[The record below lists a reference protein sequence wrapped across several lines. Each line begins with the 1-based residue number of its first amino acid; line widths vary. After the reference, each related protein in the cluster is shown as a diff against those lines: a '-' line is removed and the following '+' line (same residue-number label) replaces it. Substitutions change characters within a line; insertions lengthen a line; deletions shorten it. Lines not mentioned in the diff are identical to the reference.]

1 MLHKMSPGNPDL
13 ERNSEGALLSWEE
26 TTIGADYRR
35 YAQLLSLPL
44 RWP

>member
-1 MLHKMSPGNPDL
+1 MLHKMSPGNLDL

-26 TTIGADYRR
+26 TAKGVDYRR
-35 YAQLLSLPL
+35 CAQLLSLPQ